1 MIPTVILF
9 PDLHLAVSD
18 DPDLRPWDAQ
28 ELLDTLDPLVQEFLA
43 VDDNKAWLSAFGN
56 DA

>member
-1 MIPTVILF
+1 MIPTVIRF
-9 PDLHLAVSD
+9 PICHFAVSD
-18 DPDLRPWDAQ
+18 DPDLRPRDGQ
-28 ELLDTLDPLVQEFLA
+28 EFLDTLDPLRQEFLG